1 MSEDSGVT
9 APGFDTDD
17 RALTDRMLGFLGHIE
32 DMGDGERVYMLGRL
46 TGALERRLNPPA
58 AALMRAGRTL
68 SQVPESLCTLYR
80 VTGDDWEAHECV
92 GMVATPEIAAA
103 VCEAVNARGV
113 PLPAREGTGA

>member
-9 APGFDTDD
+9 APGFDTED
-17 RALTDRMLGFLGHIE
+17 RALTDRMRQFLGHIE

-80 VTGDDWEAHECV
+80 VRGETWEDHECV
-92 GMVATPEIAAA
+92 GIVKSPEIAAA

-113 PLPAREGTGA
+113 PLPSGEVGR

>member
-9 APGFDTDD
+9 APGFDADD
-17 RALTDRMLGFLGHIE
+17 RALTDRMRQFLGHIE

-58 AALMRAGRTL
+58 AALMRPGRKL
-68 SQVPESLCTLYR
+68 SQSPGMCTLYR

-113 PLPAREGTGA
+113 PLPSGEVGR